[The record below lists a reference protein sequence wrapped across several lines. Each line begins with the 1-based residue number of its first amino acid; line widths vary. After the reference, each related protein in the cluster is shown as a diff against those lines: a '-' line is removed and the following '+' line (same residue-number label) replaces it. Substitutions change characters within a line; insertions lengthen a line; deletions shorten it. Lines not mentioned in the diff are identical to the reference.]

1 MKLTFKELR
10 QIVREQLNED
20 SFIQEK
26 GLEDISLVENEE
38 LMSFNSESIAEGFE
52 LVNEQTVLKEAE
64 QKIEELKTI
73 SEEFRRMKQL
83 VDFRSPLLGK
93 ENS

>member
-1 MKLTFKELR
+1 MKITFRELR
-10 QIVREQLNED
+10 QIVREQLSEE
-20 SFIQEK
+20 SFTREK
-26 GLEDISLVENEE
+26 IFEDISLVETES
-38 LMSFNSESIAEGFE
+38 LMPSDLKSIVEGFE

-73 SEEFRRMKQL
+73 SEEIRRMKQL

>member
-1 MKLTFKELR
+1 MRITFRELR
-10 QIVREQLNED
+10 QIVREQLNEGSSIGEK
-20 SFIQEK
+20 SF
-26 GLEDISLVENEE
+26 EDISLVQDEN
-38 LMSFNSESIAEGFE
+38 LMPLNLESIAENFE